1 VAPKLSVANEVVW
14 EMYVCV
20 NPFNTADSPL
30 FSAGLYFGHPRHG
43 AADSDSNTMTIST
56 IGHYSIHLASN
67 VQHIFKA
74 LFLLLFTFMPVL
86 F

>member
-1 VAPKLSVANEVVW
+1 VAPKLGVAIEVVW
-14 EMYVCV
+14 EMYVCG
-20 NPFNTADSPL
+20 NPLNAADSPL
-30 FSAGLYFGHPRHG
+30 FSAGLYFGHPC
-43 AADSDSNTMTIST
+43 AADSDSNTVTIST
-56 IGHYSIHLASN
+56 IGHHSIHLASN